1 MKMNLSVV
9 MGMKDKVSAPL
20 KGMAS
25 ESDHYVKAIKKIQKA
40 QADDSAAMGMITSFK
55 NTKKSMDQNTV
66 SINAASEKLKELQAK
81 ANAAGK
87 PTAALTEKIA
97 KQQQRVDKLTQQ
109 QDNYKNHLVKLGTE
123 LKKTGVKVYDLD
135 GENKRLEKRYKSNGA
150 EVIKLSKKYRI
161 LQGAMKPIQKL
172 NGAIRLPSITGA
184 AIGKGS
190 ALIGGLS
197 IAGLTSSI
205 NTTAAEM
212 DKLAK
217 TSANLTLPISEL
229 QAMQSQAKH
238 AGVSSDS
245 LASSM
250 SKFTKRL
257 GTLQQTGSGALGSYL
272 KSSKNSLFRDLQGAE
287 DTQQA
292 YEMLLNSFS
301 KLKTAQ
307 EQMAF
312 ANAAF
317 GGNGREMLIMLREG
331 TEGLTAARE
340 EFNAL
345 GGGVKAEDAAKA
357 EAYND
362 AVQKVSESVRSIKF
376 AALAPV
382 MEKATKLFTEFSDK
396 FKNTQWRTEFL
407 DKIISAVEGL
417 YKGLEFLG
425 KGLVF
430 VSQNF
435 KGIIA
440 TLAILKVALI
450 AVNAVIMAN
459 PIGIMVAAIGAA
471 IIAIT
476 YLVDKF
482 IGLEVI
488 VKAIGEAI
496 GWLWGG
502 IKKLMNMLPD
512 ALVPDSWKTGLSEAG
527 NEVDNLA
534 NKLESIK
541 DKNAT
546 LGITTDETH
555 NQTERRK
562 TYQDYQSD
570 SFTAPSSYGQYKPLT
585 SQTLNS
591 KAEIALTV
599 KSDKPMSVD
608 NMKSEKGTDIDL
620 NLGDL
625 GFSY

>member
-25 ESDHYVKAIKKIQKA
+25 ESDHYAKAIKKIQKA
-40 QADDSAAMGMITSFK
+40 QADDSAAMGMIGSFQ
-55 NTKKSMDQNTV
+55 NTKKAMNQNTI
-66 SINAASEKLKELQAK
+66 SIAAASEKLKELQAK
-81 ANAAGK
+81 ATAAGK

-97 KQQQRVDKLTQQ
+97 KQQERVNKLTNE
-109 QDNYKNHLVKLGTE
+109 QDTYKNHLIKLGGE
-123 LKKTGVKVYDLD
+123 LKKTGVKVHDLD
-135 GENKRLEKRYKSNGA
+135 GENKRLEKSYKKHGT
-150 EVIKLSKKYRI
+150 EVTKLSKKYAI
-161 LQGAMKPIQKL
+161 LKGAMSPLQKL
-172 NGAIRLPSITGA
+172 NGAIRRPNLATS
-184 AIGKGS
+184 AIGKGT
-190 ALIGGLS
+190 ALVGGLS
-197 IAGLTSSI
+197 LAGFASTI
-205 NTTAAEM
+205 NSTAAEM

-217 TSANLTLPISEL
+217 KSANLQLPISEL
-229 QAMQSQAKH
+229 QAMQSQAEH

-245 LASSM
+245 LSASM
-250 SKFTKRL
+250 TRFTRRL
-257 GTLQQTGSGALGSYL
+257 GVLQQTGKGALGSYL
-272 KSSKNSLFRDLQGAE
+272 KQSKNGLFKDLKGAE
-287 DTQQA
+287 NNQQA
-292 YEMLLNSFS
+292 YQMLLESFS

-312 ANAAF
+312 ADAAF
-317 GGNGREMLIMLREG
+317 GDSGREMLIMLREG

-362 AVQKVSESVRSIKF
+362 AMQKISESVRSIKF

-440 TLAILKVALI
+440 ALAIFKVALI
-450 AVNAVIMAN
+450 GINAVIMAN
-459 PIGIMVAAIGAA
+459 PIGMMVAAIGAA

-482 IGLEVI
+482 VGLDKVI
-488 VKAIGEAI
+488 NWVKEQFNS
-496 GWLWGG
+496 LWNG
-502 IKKLMNMLPD
+502 IKKLINMLPD
-512 ALVPDSWKTGLSEAG
+512 ALIPDGWKTGISEAG
-527 NEVDNLA
+527 GEVDNLA

-546 LGITTDETH
+546 LGITTNETS

-562 TYQDYQSD
+562 TYSDYQNNSLK
-570 SFTAPSSYGQYKPLT
+570 TPSAYGQYQPLK
-585 SQTLNS
+585 SQTFNS
-591 KAEIALTV
+591 KSEVSLTI
-599 KSDKPMSVD
+599 KSEKPVTVDKA
-608 NMKSEKGTDIDL
+608 KSEKGTDL
-620 NLGDL
+620 NLDVGDM

>member
-25 ESDHYVKAIKKIQKA
+25 ESDHYAKAIKKIQKA

-55 NTKKSMDQNTV
+55 KTKKAMDQNTV
-66 SINAASEKLKELQAK
+66 SINAASEKLKELQTK
-81 ANAAGK
+81 ANSAGK
-87 PTAALTEKIA
+87 PTAALTEKIS
-97 KQQQRVDKLTQQ
+97 KQQQRVDKLTKQ
-109 QDNYKNHLVKLGTE
+109 QDNYKNHLVKLGSE
-123 LKKTGVKVYDLD
+123 LKKSGVKVHDLD

-150 EVIKLSKKYRI
+150 EIIKLSKKYRI

-197 IAGLTSSI
+197 IAGLATSI

-217 TSANLTLPISEL
+217 KSANLQLPISEL
-229 QAMQSQAKH
+229 QAMQSQAEH
-238 AGVSSDS
+238 AGVSSDNLS
-245 LASSM
+245 ASM
-250 SKFTKRL
+250 TRFTRRL
-257 GTLQQTGSGALGSYL
+257 GVLQQTGKGALGSYL
-272 KSSKNSLFRDLQGAE
+272 KQSKNSVFKDLKGAE

-292 YEMLLNSFS
+292 YQMLLESFS
-301 KLKTAQ
+301 KLKTTQ

-312 ANAAF
+312 ADAAF
-317 GGNGREMLIMLREG
+317 GDSGREMLIMLREG

-362 AVQKVSESVRSIKF
+362 AVQKISESIRSIKF
-376 AALAPV
+376 AALAPI

-396 FKNTQWRTEFL
+396 FKNANWRTDFM
-407 DKIISAVEGL
+407 DKVIQTVNGL
-417 YKGLEFLG
+417 YQGLEFLG
-425 KGLVF
+425 KGIVF

-440 TLAILKVALI
+440 ALAIFKVAMI
-450 AVNAVIMAN
+450 GINAVMMAN

-482 IGLEVI
+482 VGLDKVI
-488 VKAIGEAI
+488 NWVKEQFNS
-496 GWLWGG
+496 LWNG
-502 IKKLMNMLPD
+502 IKKLINMLPD
-512 ALVPDSWKTGLSEAG
+512 SLIPDGWKTNISEASS
-527 NEVDNLA
+527 EVDNLTT
-534 NKLESIK
+534 KLDSIK
-541 DKNAT
+541 DKNAK
-546 LGITTDETH
+546 LGITTNETH
-555 NQTERRK
+555 NQTERKK
-562 TYQDYQSD
+562 TYSDYQSGG
-570 SFTAPSSYGQYKPLT
+570 FKTPSGYSQYQPLKN
-585 SQTLNS
+585 QTLNS
-591 KAEIALTV
+591 KSEISLTV
-599 KSDKPMSVD
+599 KSDKPVTVD
-608 NMKSEKGTDIDL
+608 NAKSEKGTDL
-620 NLGDL
+620 NLDVGDM